1 MQPIKLENIN
11 LYSILHASV
20 GLLAII
26 VFLEMINKIENPEPA
41 YPVFFIRPTP
51 EPRKDFTKTTKD
63 DILRRQVSRC
73 NFCGEYLEYPEFH
86 HKDGNRG
93 NNYPS
98 NCQALCPNCHAKK
111 TRKKSKGSYLV

>member
-1 MQPIKLENIN
+1 MKLKFENIN
-11 LYSILHASV
+11 LYSILYAGV
-20 GLLAII
+20 GLLSII
-26 VFLEMINKIENPEPA
+26 VFLELIHKIENPEPA

-63 DILRRQVSRC
+63 DTLRRQGFRC

-86 HKDGNRG
+86 HKDGNRV

-98 NCQALCPNCHAKK
+98 NCEALCPNCHAKK
-111 TRKKSKGSYLV
+111 TRKKG